1 MLCRLQRFSANLAF
15 HLVLRKDSP
24 QRNDEELPM
33 RRLRT
38 AALLFLVT
46 ALAPS
51 MTLSQKG
58 YVIKID
64 GSINPASAGF
74 LHRAV
79 QNASENNA
87 ECLIIELNTPGGLLK
102 STRVMV
108 SDILESKIPIIV
120 YVSPAGAQSASAGVF
135 ITLAAHIA
143 AMAPGTNIGA
153 AHPVSMQ
160 GSMDSTMTEKATNDA
175 AAFVRTIAEKR
186 QRNIGWAEEAVRK
199 SVSITETEA
208 LRTQVIDLIARNLD
222 SLLVQLDGRIVALPS
237 GPRTLHTKGL
247 VIEQSEMGFS
257 EKVLDILSDPNIA
270 YILMLLGIY
279 GLLFE
284 LYNPGSVLPGVVGG
298 ISLILAF
305 YSLHTLPVNYAGLAL
320 ILFGIVLFIVDI
332 KAVSHG
338 VLSIGGVISL
348 VLGSMMLIRSDSALE
363 IVQISWSVILTSA
376 ALSLIFFMFV
386 VGFGLRALKSRPPTG
401 REGLIGETGESLT
414 LLRPEGRVRV
424 HGEIWNAVSDS
435 GKIAKDAKIRVVS
448 VDNLTLHV
456 EELKS

>member
-1 MLCRLQRFSANLAF
+1 MRHLPTVTLLLLALAF
-15 HLVLRKDSP
+15 
-24 QRNDEELPM
+24 
-33 RRLRT
+33 
-38 AALLFLVT
+38 
-46 ALAPS
+46 APS
-51 MTLSQKG
+51 LAFSQKA

-74 LHRAV
+74 LHRSLQDATEK
-79 QNASENNA
+79 QA

-108 SDILESKIPIIV
+108 SDILQAQIPVIV

-199 SVSITETEA
+199 SLSITETEA
-208 LRTQVIDLIARNLD
+208 LHTQVIDLIARNLD
-222 SLLVQLDGRIVALPS
+222 SLLIQLDGRTVALPS
-237 GPRTLHTKGL
+237 GPRILRTKGIQ
-247 VIEQSEMGFS
+247 IEQSEMGIS
-257 EKVLDILSDPNIA
+257 EKVLDVLSDPNIA

-305 YSLHTLPVNYAGLAL
+305 YSLHTLPVNFAGLAL

-332 KAVSHG
+332 KAASHG
-338 VLSIGGVISL
+338 VLSVGGVISL

-363 IVQISWSVILTSA
+363 FVQISWSVILTSA

-386 VGFGLRALKSRPPTG
+386 VGFGLRALKSKPPTG
-401 REGLIGETGESLT
+401 REGLAGEIGESLT
-414 LLRPEGRVRV
+414 FLQPEGRVRV

-435 GKIAKDAKIRVVS
+435 GKISKDAKIRVVS
-448 VDNLTLHV
+448 VENLTLHV
-456 EELKS
+456 EEFKP

>member
-1 MLCRLQRFSANLAF
+1 MKHIQ
-15 HLVLRKDSP
+15 
-24 QRNDEELPM
+24 
-33 RRLRT
+33 T
-38 AALLFLVT
+38 ATFLFLFVT
-46 ALAPS
+46 LVPS
-51 MTLSQKG
+51 LTFSQKG

-64 GSINPASAGF
+64 GSINPASAGY

-79 QNASENNA
+79 QTAAENNA

-102 STRVMV
+102 STRMMV
-108 SDILESKIPIIV
+108 SDMLEAKIPIVV

-135 ITLAAHIA
+135 ITLAANVA

-160 GSMDSTMTEKATNDA
+160 GPMDSTMTEKATNDA

-186 QRNIGWAEEAVRK
+186 QRNIQWAEEAVRR
-199 SVSITETEA
+199 SISITETEA
-208 LRTQVIDLIARNLD
+208 LHANVIDLISRNLD
-222 SLLVQLDGRIVALPS
+222 SLLLQIDGRIVVLPS

-257 EKVLDILSDPNIA
+257 EKVLDTFSDPNIA

-284 LYNPGSVLPGVVGG
+284 LYNPGAVLPGVVGG

-305 YSLHTLPVNYAGLAL
+305 YSMHTLPVNFAGLGL
-320 ILFGIVLFIVDI
+320 ILFGILLFIVDI

-338 VLSIGGVISL
+338 VLSVGGVIAL

-363 IVQISWSVILTSA
+363 FVQISWSVILTSA
-376 ALSLIFFMFV
+376 ALSLLFFMFV
-386 VGFGLRALKSRPPTG
+386 VGYGLRALKSKPPTG
-401 REGLIGETGESLT
+401 REGLIGEIGESLT
-414 LLRPEGRVRV
+414 TLHPEGHVRV
-424 HGEIWNAVSDS
+424 HGEIWNAIADS
-435 GKIAKDAKIRVVS
+435 GPITKDARIRVVS
-448 VDNLTLHV
+448 VENLTLHV
-456 EELKS
+456 EEVKS

>member
-1 MLCRLQRFSANLAF
+1 
-15 HLVLRKDSP
+15 
-24 QRNDEELPM
+24 M
-33 RRLRT
+33 RRLQT
-38 AALLFLVT
+38 ISLLVL
-46 ALAPS
+46 ALAS
-51 MTLSQKG
+51 ALSLSFSQRA

-79 QNASENNA
+79 QDATEKQA

-108 SDILESKIPIIV
+108 SDILESNIPVIV

-160 GSMDSTMTEKATNDA
+160 GSMDSTMMEKATNDA

-199 SVSITETEA
+199 SLSITETEA
-208 LRTQVIDLIARNLD
+208 LHTRVIDLIARNLD
-222 SLLVQLDGRIVALPS
+222 SLLIQLDGRTVALPS
-237 GPRTLHTKGL
+237 GPRTLHTRGL

-257 EKVLDILSDPNIA
+257 EKVLDTLSDPNIA

-348 VLGSMMLIRSDSALE
+348 VLGSMMLIRSESALE
-363 IVQISWSVILTSA
+363 FVQISWSVILTSA

-386 VGFGLRALKSRPPTG
+386 VGYGLRALKSKPPTG
-401 REGLIGETGESLT
+401 REGIIGEMGESMSILH
-414 LLRPEGRVRV
+414 PEGRVRV
-424 HGEIWNAVSDS
+424 HGEIWNAISDS
-435 GKIAKDAKIRVVS
+435 GTIAKDAKIRVVS
-448 VDNLTLHV
+448 VENLTLHV

>member
-1 MLCRLQRFSANLAF
+1 MI
-15 HLVLRKDSP
+15 
-24 QRNDEELPM
+24 
-33 RRLRT
+33 RLR
-38 AALLFLVT
+38 AAILLLLIT

-51 MTLSQKG
+51 LSFSQKG
-58 YVIKID
+58 YLIAID

-79 QNASENNA
+79 EHATENNA
-87 ECLIIELNTPGGLLK
+87 ECLIIQLNTPGGLLK

-108 SDILESKIPIIV
+108 SDILEARIPIVV
-120 YVSPAGAQSASAGVF
+120 YVAPAGAQSASAGVF
-135 ITLAAHIA
+135 ITLAANIA

-160 GSMDSTMTEKATNDA
+160 GSMDSTMVEKATNDA

-186 QRNIGWAEEAVRK
+186 QRNIAWAEEAVRK

-208 LRTQVIDLIARNLD
+208 MRTHVIDLIARNLD
-222 SLLVQLDGRIVALPS
+222 SLLIQLDGRTVTLPT
-237 GPRTLHTKGL
+237 GPRTLHTRGL
-247 VIEQSEMGFS
+247 TIERSEMGFS
-257 EKVLDILSDPNIA
+257 EKVLDMISDPNFA
-270 YILMLLGIY
+270 YILMMLGIY

-305 YSLHTLPVNYAGLAL
+305 YSLHTLPINYAGLAL
-320 ILFGIVLFIVDI
+320 ILFGIILFIVDI

-363 IVQISWSVILTSA
+363 FIQVSWSVILTTA
-376 ALSLIFFMFV
+376 ALSLMFFMFV
-386 VGFGLRALKSRPPTG
+386 IGFGLRALKSKPPTG
-401 REGLIGETGESLT
+401 REGLIGEMGESLT
-414 LLRPEGRVRV
+414 VLHPAGRVRV
-424 HGEIWNAVSDS
+424 HGEIWNAISDS
-435 GKIAKDAKIRVVS
+435 GQIAKDTKVRVVN
-448 VDNLTLHV
+448 VENLTLHV
-456 EELKS
+456 EESKS